1 MLHLFGRKEV
11 FKTPSAQDAARA
23 WGILR
28 ANGIPYAVTTKG
40 AGTSFARKMH
50 VSMVSRVTLS
60 ATRYGEA
67 EGAPDY
73 LYIIYVNKEDYQRA
87 TRLIG

>member
-11 FKTPSAQDAARA
+11 LKTPSAQDAARA

-40 AGTSFARKMH
+40 VGTNFTRKMH
-50 VSMVSRVTLS
+50 VSMVSKVTLH

-67 EGAPDY
+67 EHTRDY
-73 LYIIYVNKEDYQRA
+73 LYIVYVNKEDYQRA
-87 TRLIG
+87 AELIG